1 VLLYLCRLGADRAG
15 QFPWKEATRDARAGA
30 TLFFAFLLEQT
41 GESSHYC
48 PFFHCGKSAKGIVS
62 VLQGLKKDDNGS
74 FFNFDGQQ
82 LAW

>member
-1 VLLYLCRLGADRAG
+1 MRRLGADRAG
-15 QFPWKEATRDARAGA
+15 QFPWKEATGDARAGA
-30 TLFFAFLLEQT
+30 TLFCTFLLEQT
-41 GESSHYC
+41 GESSHHSLF
-48 PFFHCGKSAKGIVS
+48 FFHFGKSAKGIVG

>member
-1 VLLYLCRLGADRAG
+1 MCRLGADRAG
-15 QFPWKEATRDARAGA
+15 QFPWKEATGDARAGA
-30 TLFFAFLLEQT
+30 TLFLLEQP
-41 GESSHYC
+41 GESSPHC
-48 PFFHCGKSAKGIVS
+48 LFFFHFGKSAKGIVS